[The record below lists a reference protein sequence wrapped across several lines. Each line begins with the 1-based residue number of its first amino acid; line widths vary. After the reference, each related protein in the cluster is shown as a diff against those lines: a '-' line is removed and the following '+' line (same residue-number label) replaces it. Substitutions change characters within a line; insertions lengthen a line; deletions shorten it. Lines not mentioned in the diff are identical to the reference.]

1 MKPTPDWQA
10 VRISH
15 LDLTLA
21 WMVCRTAS
29 TGSGGPISLIAS
41 NYGAPASIVQKAL
54 DRVEASMGGRPFFI
68 TGRKRTAKLSEHGE
82 RFLQNADALI
92 EAWNATLAADALT

>member
-21 WMVCRTAS
+21 WMVCRLAS
-29 TGSGGPISLIAS
+29 TGSGGPISLVAS
-41 NYGAPASIVQKAL
+41 NYGVPASIVQKAV
-54 DRVEASMGGRPFFI
+54 DRVEDPTRPAHFEISF
-68 TGRKRTAKLSEHGE
+68 TWTP
-82 RFLQNADALI
+82 
-92 EAWNATLAADALT
+92 